1 MSKLP
6 LVDAKTFEKL
16 LLSLGFEIKR
26 QKGSHVFYRHPDG
39 RYTTLP
45 HHKGRDIGRSLI
57 REILRQI
64 DLLLQKSLS
73 RNLTIC
79 S

>member
-6 LVDAKTFEKL
+6 LINVKQFEKL
-16 LLSLGFEIKR
+16 LFQLGFEFKR

-45 HHKGRDIGRSLI
+45 HHGNQLISRSLI
-57 REILRQI
+57 RQILREI
-64 DLLLQKSLS
+64 ELS
-73 RNLTIC
+73 ADEFIRLINQ
-79 S
+79 

>member
-6 LVDAKTFEKL
+6 LTDAKTFEKL
-16 LLSLGFEIKR
+16 LLSLGFKIQR

-45 HHKGRDIGRSLI
+45 HHKGRGIGRSLI
-57 REILRQI
+57 RAILRQI
-64 DLLLQKSLS
+64 DISPEEYIDLIGKQ
-73 RNLTIC
+73 
-79 S
+79 

>member
-6 LVDAKTFEKL
+6 LITVKNFEKL
-16 LLSLGFEIKR
+16 LFELGFQFKR

-45 HHKGRDIGRSLI
+45 HHGNQVLSRPLI
-57 REILRQI
+57 RQILREI
-64 DLLLQKSLS
+64 ELS
-73 RNLTIC
+73 PEEFIRLIND
-79 S
+79 

>member
-1 MSKLP
+1 MSRLP

-26 QKGSHVFYRHPDG
+26 KKGSHVFYRHSDG

-45 HHKGRDIGRSLI
+45 HHGSRDIGRSLI
-57 REILRQI
+57 RNILRQI
-64 DLLLQKSLS
+64 DLSPEEFIDRLEKL
-73 RNLTIC
+73 
-79 S
+79 

>member
-16 LLSLGFEIKR
+16 LLYLGFEIKR

-45 HHKGRDIGRSLI
+45 HHRGKDIGRSLT
-57 REILRQI
+57 RAILRQI
-64 DLLLQKSLS
+64 EITPEEFIELLDK
-73 RNLTIC
+73 I
-79 S
+79 

>member
-6 LVDAKTFEKL
+6 LVDAKTLEGL
-16 LLSLGFEIKR
+16 LLYLGFEIKR

-45 HHKGRDIGRSLI
+45 HHKGREIGRSLT
-57 REILRQI
+57 RAVLRQI
-64 DLLLQKSLS
+64 ELTPEEFIELLVKL
-73 RNLTIC
+73 
-79 S
+79 

>member
-6 LVDAKTFEKL
+6 LVDSKTLEKL
-16 LLSLGFEIKR
+16 LLSMGFEIKR

-39 RYTTLP
+39 RYTTIA
-45 HHKGRDIGRSLI
+45 HHTGRMIGRSLV

-64 DLLLQKSLS
+64 KLTPEEFIKLLKSA
-73 RNLTIC
+73 
-79 S
+79 

>member
-16 LLSLGFEIKR
+16 LFSLGFEIKR
-26 QKGSHVFYRHPDG
+26 QKGSHVFYRHSDG
-39 RYTTLP
+39 RYTTVP
-45 HHKGRDIGRSLI
+45 HHKGRDVGRSLI

-64 DLLLQKSLS
+64 DLSPEEFIEKLKEL
-73 RNLTIC
+73 
-79 S
+79 